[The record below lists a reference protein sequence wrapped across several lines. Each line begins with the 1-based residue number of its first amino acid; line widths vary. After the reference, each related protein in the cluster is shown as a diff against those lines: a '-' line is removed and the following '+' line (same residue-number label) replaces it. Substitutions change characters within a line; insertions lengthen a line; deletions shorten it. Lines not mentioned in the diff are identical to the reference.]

1 MQLTKTE
8 VPTHMDKIITLTHPD
23 GTVTRLS
30 GVDELPAVM
39 PLIVGGVVTVS
50 VVEQVATAPAPAPVQ
65 QFIEGMEVPGTPA
78 APEASPRRSR
88 PKSVYLTDSEADIL
102 RVIRRF
108 PDGITTPEIATLL
121 DVQVNHVSAHLWRL
135 RTQRPYADT
144 TDPLVVKVKD
154 KRFRVTPLGV
164 RLKLLVATRP
174 MAHNH
179 ELGW

>member
-1 MQLTKTE
+1 
-8 VPTHMDKIITLTHPD
+8 MDKIITLTHPD

-30 GVDELPAVM
+30 GVEELPAVM
-39 PLIVGGVVTVS
+39 PLIVSGVVTVS
-50 VVEQVATAPAPAPVQ
+50 VVGQVATAPLPVPAFVPAQRLVR
-65 QFIEGMEVPGTPA
+65 QFIEGMEIPGGPA
-78 APEASPRRSR
+78 APGATPRRSR
-88 PKSVYLTDSEADIL
+88 SRSVYLTESEADIL
-102 RVIRRF
+102 RVMRQF

-154 KRFRVTPLGV
+154 KRFRVTPLGM

-179 ELGW
+179 KLGW